1 LRRFGRRSYEV
12 EEVWCQREDG
22 ALESKAAE
30 QEPTDA
36 ASAPKGAGSTVAYKM
51 LSRKIL
57 SLEFPPGML
66 LEEPRLVKM
75 LGLSRTPLR
84 EALIRLRTEGLI
96 VQTSNQ
102 TATVA
107 PLDIAALRHY
117 FEAVDVAQRTV
128 SRWAALRRS
137 GAHLADIRAKALAY
151 EGATARRDSIEMIEL
166 NRDFH
171 VAIAEAAGNEFFL
184 DLSIRLYNQGL
195 RVGRMSFVYD
205 FDHNHLDHFDRIVAD
220 HRGLVDA
227 IEAADADRAEALA
240 GEHAKLGR
248 ERTISNLSKSF

>member
-1 LRRFGRRSYEV
+1 LVHKVDLVRTKAGDAV
-12 EEVWCQREDG
+12 KPGGGIAREP
-22 ALESKAAE
+22 A
-30 QEPTDA
+30 T
-36 ASAPKGAGSTVAYKM
+36 SAPKGAGSSVAYQQ

-57 SLEFPPGML
+57 NLEFPPGML
-66 LEEPRLVKM
+66 LEEPRLVEL
-75 LGLSRTPLR
+75 LGLSRTPVR

-107 PLDIAALRHY
+107 PLDIPALRHY
-117 FEAVDVAQRTV
+117 FEAVDVVQRTV
-128 SRWAALRRS
+128 SRWAALRRTE
-137 GAHLADIRAKALAY
+137 AHLSDIKAKSLAY
-151 EGATARRDSIEMIEL
+151 EEATERRDSTEMIEL

-205 FDHNHLDHFDRIVAD
+205 FNHSNLGHFEQIVAD
-220 HRGLVDA
+220 HRGLVEA
-227 IEAADADRAEALA
+227 IEEGDAERADALA
-240 GEHAKLGR
+240 GAHAKLGR
-248 ERTISNLSKSF
+248 ERTISNLSNSI